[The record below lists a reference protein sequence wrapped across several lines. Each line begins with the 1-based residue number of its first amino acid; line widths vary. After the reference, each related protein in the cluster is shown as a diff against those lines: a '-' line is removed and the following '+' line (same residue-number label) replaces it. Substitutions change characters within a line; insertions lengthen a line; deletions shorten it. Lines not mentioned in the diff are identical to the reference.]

1 MGRFDLYWAFLTI
14 VARLRFLKPF
24 SEPKI
29 VPSMDILSE
38 QNIYYFESLEVW
50 IWQQCLRY
58 YKRRERVPTEN
69 TFWIWAWIRTR
80 VVQDINFDA
89 QPLEPPQHPV
99 VNIKFGG
106 SNLYDSHLGLTEKLV
121 LRFSQLL
128 KHRVAYSNKQILG
141 DRGLNPR
148 PLDSK

>member
-69 TFWIWAWIRTR
+69 TFWI
-80 VVQDINFDA
+80 
-89 QPLEPPQHPV
+89 
-99 VNIKFGG
+99 
-106 SNLYDSHLGLTEKLV
+106 
-121 LRFSQLL
+121 
-128 KHRVAYSNKQILG
+128 
-141 DRGLNPR
+141 
-148 PLDSK
+148 